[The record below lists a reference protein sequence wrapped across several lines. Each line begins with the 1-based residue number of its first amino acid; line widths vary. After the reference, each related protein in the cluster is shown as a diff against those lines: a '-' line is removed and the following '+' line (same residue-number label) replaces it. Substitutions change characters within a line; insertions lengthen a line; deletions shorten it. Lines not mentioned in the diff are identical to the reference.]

1 MIKNQGPI
9 LQFRVVANQSF
20 KESIMRR
27 WHLISAAAIGFAV
40 LVILGPRLL
49 SGDKDK
55 EQAAAAAPAAKIA
68 QSKIDKVVVYPN
80 SALVTREVDVPA
92 GAGLVELTVAPMP
105 EQIIPN
111 TMYTESA
118 NGIRVLTTRFSTR
131 KVLEDTSEERRK
143 LEAEKEKYD
152 IVGATLDSEMVTC
165 QNNANLLAKLEASA
179 QDPKRPGDE
188 VIAVA
193 KYVMEQRIEKAK
205 EMVALKDKK
214 RLN

>member
-131 KVLEDTSEERRK
+131 QVLEDTSEERRK
-143 LEAEKEKYD
+143 LEAEQEKYQV
-152 IVGATLDSEMVTC
+152 IAAKIESEMNSCTTNM
-165 QNNANLLAKLEASA
+165 QMIAKLEATA
-179 QDPKRPGDE
+179 QNNKLTGDE
-188 VIAVA
+188 VIAMA
-193 KYVMEQRIEKAK
+193 KYVM
-205 EMVALKDKK
+205 
-214 RLN
+214 